1 MATPKYLWRICTLK
15 NKKNYVGEIAR
26 IKGERADVFY
36 FYKRRYN
43 VTGIPDP
50 VIY

>member
-1 MATPKYLWRICTLK
+1 MGITTNIFGESLK
-15 NKKNYVGEIAR
+15 DEEIAR